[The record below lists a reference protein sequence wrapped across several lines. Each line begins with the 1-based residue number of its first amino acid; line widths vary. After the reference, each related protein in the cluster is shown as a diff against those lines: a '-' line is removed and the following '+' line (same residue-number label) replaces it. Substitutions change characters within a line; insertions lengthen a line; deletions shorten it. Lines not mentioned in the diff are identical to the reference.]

1 MNLMKVNET
10 QRHGGEQVIFKSHKR
25 ISYYFFG
32 GLLVPVFIPAMNAF
46 VCIKFVGT
54 AATTSLL
61 AFSTGIL
68 FMQMY
73 VNHCVSGSF
82 IITDTQLR
90 IRQSVFL
97 TTETCYPLASIQY
110 CYLEELMGWRRAF
123 SHVYE
128 LTVQC
133 KGEPYIYRFYELSEK
148 SIEALES
155 IPVHRGSSAPAE
167 NPGRHYVASIWCVAS
182 IFNALCLVYLLTF

>member
-1 MNLMKVNET
+1 MKKEE
-10 QRHGGEQVIFKSHKR
+10 GQVIFKSHKR

-32 GLLVPVFIPAMNAF
+32 GLLVPVFPSVVNVLVCSTVGKVDTMGLIISSAF
-46 VCIKFVGT
+46 IF
-54 AATTSLL
+54 L
-61 AFSTGIL
+61 
-68 FMQMY
+68 MQMLLNY
-73 VNHCVSGSF
+73 SCTCSF
-82 IITDTQLR
+82 TITDTLR
-90 IRQSVFL
+90 IKRTVFL
-97 TTETCYPLASIQY
+97 TTEICHPLANIQN

-155 IPVHRGSSAPAE
+155 IPIHRGSSAPAE